1 MLRFRFSPGAA
12 CAVLIALAVCSGCDE
27 TRFTEIKTQV
37 DTFVQEGEEVA
48 DFFTQTGTM
57 QVDTFEQSGFHQVD
71 TFKQKAAGQVDI
83 LWVVDNSWSMGEE
96 QTNLANN
103 FTSFMTYIDQSQIDY
118 QIGVISTDMDDPAH
132 SGRLQ
137 GSPKIIVRN
146 PNAVAQFAANVQVGT
161 TGGGNEMGLL
171 AAHDALTEPL
181 ASTDNAGF
189 HRPDASMAI
198 IFVSDEEDKSYGGID
213 FYIRFFGSLKEV
225 GNENNVIITAIVA
238 PNPIPAGCEAYYP
251 GDRYNELVTELGG
264 TSASICDTDFAS
276 TLQQLG
282 LTVAGLGR
290 KFTLS
295 REPDPDSVI
304 VRVDE
309 GTGAGFVEIPEFNN
323 QGQANWKLEL
333 IEKAIY
339 FYAYVPP
346 PQADIEVEYSNVEDR
361 FHLSGSGDTSTIQ
374 VEVDGVPVP
383 QSDDCWQYHSGE
395 NAIIFYGDCIPPL
408 DSTVEIS
415 YSSLEKCFSLSTEVN
430 NPETLKAWLDQ
441 GSGFAEIFPDPATGW
456 FYHSEDNSICFQGTL
471 VPPVGSELK
480 VAYSNLAELFYL
492 SLEPLNGSESIKS
505 VTLDTDGD
513 GPNEAVPIP
522 EYSQGVPGWVYNDTS
537 TPAPYTNTISFE
549 KLDPLPPFGSVI
561 TVTYTPS

>member
-1 MLRFRFSPGAA
+1 MLRFRFSSGVA
-12 CAVLIALAVCSGCDE
+12 CAVLMALALFSGCDE

-37 DTFVQEGEEVA
+37 DTFVQLGEEVT
-48 DFFTQTGTM
+48 DYFTQTGTN
-57 QVDTFEQSGFHQVD
+57 QVDAFEQTGFHQVD

-103 FTSFMTYIDQSQIDY
+103 FASFMTYIDQSQIDY
-118 QIGVISTDMDDPAH
+118 QIGVVSTDFEDGAH

-137 GSPKIIVRN
+137 GVPRIITRAT
-146 PNAVAQFAANVQVGT
+146 PDPVAAFAANVQVGT

-189 HRPDASMAI
+189 HRPEASMAL
-198 IFVSDEEDKSYGGID
+198 IFVSDEDDKSYGGID
-213 FYIRFFGSLKEV
+213 FYIRFFSSLKEV
-225 GNENNVIITAIVA
+225 GNENNIIVTAIVA
-238 PNPIPAGCEAYYP
+238 PNPIPGGCEAYYP
-251 GDRYNELVTELGG
+251 GTRYNELVTELGG
-264 TSASICDTDFAS
+264 TSASICDTDFAA

-290 KFTLS
+290 KFVLS

-309 GTGAGFVEIPEFNN
+309 GAGFVEIPEFNN
-323 QGQANWKLEL
+323 QGESNWQLEL

-361 FHLSGSGDTSTIQ
+361 FHLSSRGDASTIE
-374 VEVDGVPVP
+374 VTVDGVVVP
-383 QSDDCWQYHSGE
+383 QADDCWQYHAGE
-395 NAIIFYGDCIPPL
+395 NAIIFYGDCIPLL
-408 DSTVEIS
+408 DSTVEVS
-415 YSSLEKCFSLSTEVN
+415 YSDLEKVFYLSEEVK
-430 NPETLKAWLDQ
+430 NPETLKVWLNQ
-441 GSGFAEIFPDPATGW
+441 GAGFAEIFPDPATGW
-456 FYHSEDNSICFQGTL
+456 IYHSETNSIRFQGTL
-471 VPPVGSELK
+471 VPPMGSEVK
-480 VAYSNLAELFYL
+480 VAYSNLAELFPL
-492 SLEPLNGSESIKS
+492 SLEPMPSTIV
-505 VTLDTDGD
+505 VTLDADGD
-513 GPNEAVPIP
+513 GPNEAVQVP
-522 EYSQGVPGWVYNDTS
+522 EFSQGIPGWVYNDPG

-561 TVTYTPS
+561 TVTYTPR